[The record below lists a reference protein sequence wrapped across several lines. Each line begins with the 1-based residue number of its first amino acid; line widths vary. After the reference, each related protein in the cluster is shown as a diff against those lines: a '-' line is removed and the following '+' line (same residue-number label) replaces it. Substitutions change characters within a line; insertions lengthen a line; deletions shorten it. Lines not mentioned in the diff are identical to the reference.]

1 MKPIVH
7 IGNIY
12 SYIENISPE
21 IVLDLYDLLSFE
33 VPGARFVI
41 QQKTHWDGQI
51 RLFDKKNLKFLTGL
65 TYRVCK
71 RLQDYFSVTP
81 QIIWNTTAPEKNLNL
96 EWSDQYVLRDYQ
108 EDLVKILL
116 DKKRGILSACT
127 SSGKTVVIA
136 KLIHELNVAPFLFY
150 TLTRDLMYQSRD
162 RLQEAISNT
171 KIGIVGDGICD
182 IQDINIV
189 TVQTATSAFSQSKKE
204 IDASLKKMSDFAEM
218 DDLEY
223 KEFKKEN
230 MDHVIV
236 NRDKIINLIKTA
248 KGIYFDEA
256 HHASADT
263 CKKIMLQSPEAFYR
277 YGGTGTP
284 ERTDNSY
291 LTIEGLFGRPTA
303 VVTASDLIR
312 KGWVL
317 KPYISFIELE
327 TKKQLVNTFPQDREK
342 HIINNDERNACIS
355 KIAEKSY
362 SKGLSTLILVQL
374 ISHGEMLEKMIPNSV
389 FIHGSS
395 KNEIRDEYIRKIKTG
410 EQKILISSSIL
421 DEGADLPSIS
431 TLVIASAGKSPIK
444 MKQRI
449 GRVIR
454 KGSEH
459 AYVFDFLDVGKWT
472 KKHSKA
478 RMKILETEPE
488 FVVKKIKSKE
498 ILRDEQK
505 KLF

>member
-1 MKPIVH
+1 MKPIIY
-7 IGNIY
+7 IGNTY
-12 SYIENISPE
+12 SSVKNIEPAM
-21 IVLDLYDLLSFE
+21 VLDLYDLLSFE
-33 VPGARFVI
+33 VPGAKFII
-41 QQKTHWDGQI
+41 QNKTNWDGYI
-51 RLFDKKNLKFLTGL
+51 RLFNKKNLTFLTGL
-65 TYRVCK
+65 THKVCK
-71 RLQDYFSVTP
+71 RLQDYFGVTP
-81 QIIWNTTAPEKNLNL
+81 QIIWNVTAPEKNLNL
-96 EWSDQYVLRDYQ
+96 EWSDKYVLRDYQ
-108 EDLVKILL
+108 ENLVKILL
-116 DKKRGILSACT
+116 EKKRGILSAAT
-127 SSGKTVVIA
+127 SSGKTLMIA
-136 KLIHELNVAPFLFY
+136 KLIQELNVAPFLFY

-171 KIGIVGDGICD
+171 KIGIIGDGNCD

-189 TVQTATSAFSQSKKE
+189 TVQTATSAFLKTKKE
-204 IDASLKKMSDFAEM
+204 IDASLKKMSEFAEM

-230 MDHVIV
+230 LDHVIK
-236 NRDKIINLIKTA
+236 NQDKIIHLVKTA

-284 ERTDNSY
+284 ERSDNSY

-303 VVTASDLIR
+303 VVTASDLIK
-312 KGWVL
+312 KGWIL
-317 KPYISFIELE
+317 KPYISFIELG
-327 TKKQLVNTFPQDREK
+327 TKRQLINTFPQDREV
-342 HIINNDERNACIS
+342 HIINNDERNACIA
-355 KIAEKSY
+355 KIALKSY
-362 SKGLSTLILVQL
+362 NQGLSTLILVQL

-395 KNEIRDEYIRKIKTG
+395 KDEIRDEYIRKIKTG
-410 EQKILISSSIL
+410 EHKILISSQIL

-431 TLVIASAGKSPIK
+431 TLVIAGGGKSPIK

-449 GRVIR
+449 GRVLR

-505 KLF
+505 ELF